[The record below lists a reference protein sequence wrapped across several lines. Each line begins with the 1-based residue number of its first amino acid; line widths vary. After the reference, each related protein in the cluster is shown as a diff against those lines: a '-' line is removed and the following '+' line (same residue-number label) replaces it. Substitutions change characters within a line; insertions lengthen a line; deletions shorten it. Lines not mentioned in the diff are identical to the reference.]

1 MKEENKQND
10 QLAIPDYFAGRLI
23 YFDDMSAETMRWVV
37 YDGRQKTRFTSRAAA
52 ERWCAAESMKL
63 HSEVLDKLMIA
74 LLYLDKAKCAL
85 DSAATFTSELR
96 EEIEFYALGCRRIE
110 DKIDTI
116 IAQHSHKNDE
126 QQQ

>member
-1 MKEENKQND
+1 MKKQD
-10 QLAIPDYFAGRLI
+10 EQTDKLAIPDYFAGRLI
-23 YFDDMSAETMRWVV
+23 YFDDLSDETMRWVV
-37 YDGRQKTRFTSRAAA
+37 YDGRQKIRFTSRAAA

-116 IAQHSHKNDE
+116 IAQHSHKNG
-126 QQQ
+126 